1 MFKIA
6 EFSSNQVQTVNL
18 GETIIFTEN
27 PLPCRRGLVRHRDD
41 TGNFLLKG
49 YVPRQYGCPCCR
61 SQLANYLVDFGANIA
76 IPTGGTVG
84 AISVAITID
93 GATIPASTI
102 LEKTR
107 EAIEEHL
114 QMIIR
119 KNSNMT
125 PMDIEIITKDIC
137 ALEALKRIENVASEG
152 YSEESSGNSGYS
164 GHSIQDRMVDKLER
178 MIDEAQTENERK
190 TVREWIQRLR
200 S

>member
-1 MFKIA
+1 MEDK
-6 EFSSNQVQTVNL
+6 
-18 GETIIFTEN
+18 
-27 PLPCRRGLVRHRDD
+27 
-41 TGNFLLKG
+41 
-49 YVPRQYGCPCCR
+49 
-61 SQLANYLVDFGANIA
+61 
-76 IPTGGTVG
+76 
-84 AISVAITID
+84 
-93 GATIPASTI
+93 I

-152 YSEESSGNSGYS
+152 YSEESSGNSGNSYRRGRSRSTGRYMSRDNYPDEYHDSGGSNSSRSYDGGSGNSGYS